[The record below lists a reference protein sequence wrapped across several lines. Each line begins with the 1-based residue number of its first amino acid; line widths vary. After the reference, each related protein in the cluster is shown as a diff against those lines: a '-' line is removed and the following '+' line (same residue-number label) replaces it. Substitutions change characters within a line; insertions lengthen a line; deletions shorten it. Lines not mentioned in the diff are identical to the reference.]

1 MSGKKLFT
9 IRNAAFVL
17 LFVAI
22 TLVGNNISLS
32 AIWGAPGQ
40 SFTLFQTFGPL
51 PGFFLGPVL
60 GVTAVLVSEII
71 SFVMLGKATNALNL
85 LLLLPMLGGAYAF
98 ATFGKQKL
106 SLAIPVLAIILFNLS
121 PVGREA
127 WVYSM
132 FWLIPII
139 CELISRVHFKNSLF
153 LRALGATFTAHAVG
167 GAFWNYFATMTPQM
181 WIALIPV
188 TAVERLSFAIG
199 ITISFVVVNA
209 ITERFFADARFDV
222 PNVSRYVSLI

>member
-1 MSGKKLFT
+1 MSSKKLFT

-17 LFVAI
+17 LFIAL
-22 TLVGNNISLS
+22 TLVGNNIKLS
-32 AIWGAPGQ
+32 AIWGAPDQ

-60 GVTAVLVSEII
+60 GITAVLVSELI
-71 SFVMLGKATNALNL
+71 SFFMLGKAINMLNL
-85 LLLLPMLGGAYAF
+85 LLLLPMLGGAYVF
-98 ATFGKQKL
+98 ATFGKQRL

-139 CELISRVHFKNSLF
+139 CELFFKKSLF
-153 LRALGATFTAHAVG
+153 FRALGSTFTAHAIG
-167 GAFWNYFATMTPQM
+167 GSFWNYFATMTPQM

-188 TAVERLSFAIG
+188 TAVERLVFATG
-199 ITISFVVVNA
+199 ITVSFVAVNT
-209 ITERFFADARFDV
+209 IMNRYFADARFDV
-222 PNVSRYVSLI
+222 PNVSRYISLI